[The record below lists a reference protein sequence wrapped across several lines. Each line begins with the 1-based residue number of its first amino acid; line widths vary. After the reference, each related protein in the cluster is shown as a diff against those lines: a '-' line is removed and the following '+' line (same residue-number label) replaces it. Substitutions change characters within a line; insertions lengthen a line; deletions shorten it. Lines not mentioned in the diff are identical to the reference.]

1 MVEEINDMSLYR
13 RADVAGGW
21 YFFTVVAE
29 RRRAILTQPDIRA
42 ALRDAI
48 VAVRQNHPFTILG
61 WVLLP
66 DHLHAIW
73 QLPPGDADFST
84 RWSQIKRRVTHA
96 CGATYA
102 DPALLTARRIAKR
115 HGTIW
120 QHRFWEH
127 LIRDQRDFRR
137 HMDYLHFNPVK
148 HGLVERVVDW
158 PYSSFHRLV
167 REGAYAR
174 NWGGGE
180 GLEIAGHR

>member
-1 MVEEINDMSLYR
+1 MSCYR
-13 RADVAGGW
+13 RANVAGGV

-29 RRRAILTQPDIRA
+29 QRRPILTQPDIRA

-48 VAVRQNHPFTILG
+48 VAVRQNRPFDILG

-73 QLPPGDADFST
+73 RLPPGDAEFST

-96 CGATYA
+96 CGAAHA
-102 DPALLTARRIAKR
+102 DAALLTARRTAKR
-115 HGTIW
+115 QGTIW

-127 LIRDQRDFRR
+127 LIRDDSDFRR

-148 HGLVERVVDW
+148 HGLEDRVIDW
-158 PYSSFHRLV
+158 PYSSFHRLTRDGV
-167 REGAYAR
+167 YFAD
-174 NWGGGE
+174 WGS
-180 GLEIAGHR
+180 IPSS